1 LSLILKEV
9 NMNKVAVI
17 TDSIAAISPEMAQ
30 EYGIG
35 IVPAHVI
42 MDGKDYPDT
51 EIDMGMLYARLEGKE
66 NLPTTS
72 GATTGQFLQAYQE
85 ISQRAEAIL
94 VITLTSAYSTTYG
107 AGVQARE
114 MALEKLLKT
123 IIEVVD
129 CRTVAGAQ
137 LLTVLQAA
145 RAATQGKSLQEVTKV
160 ANDMIPRVN
169 DLSTRDTLF
178 YLDKGGLTF
187 ESGSWAKAEVES
199 ASTFRTI
206 LKVDASS
213 EGITKPVARAK
224 TRTQIMNKM
233 VDIAKERVGDKKLY
247 AAIVHINVANQAEQL
262 RKMLLSQLQCD
273 ELYVA
278 EALGATAAKNGRG
291 LIHFGFYSGD

>member
-1 LSLILKEV
+1 
-9 NMNKVAVI
+9 M
-17 TDSIAAISPEMAQ
+17 TDSIAAIPPEMAQ

-51 EIDMGMLYARLEGKE
+51 EIDMGMLYARLEEKE

-85 ISQRAEAIL
+85 MSQRAEALL
-94 VITLTSAYSTTYG
+94 VITLTSAYSATYG
-107 AGVQARE
+107 AAIQARE
-114 MALEKLLKT
+114 MAHEKLPKT
-123 IIEVVD
+123 TIEVVD

-137 LLTVLQAA
+137 LLIVLQAA
-145 RAATQGKSLQEVTKV
+145 RAAAQGKSFQEVTKV

-187 ESGSWAKAEVES
+187 EAGSWAKAEVES

-224 TRTQIMNKM
+224 TKTQIMNKM
-233 VDIAKERVGDKKLY
+233 VDIAKERVRGKKLY
-247 AAIVHINVANQAEQL
+247 AAIVHTNVPDQAEQL
-262 RKMLLSQLQCD
+262 KKMLLSQFQCD

-291 LIHFGFYSGD
+291 LIHFGFYGGD

>member
-1 LSLILKEV
+1 
-9 NMNKVAVI
+9 MNKVAVI

-42 MDGKDYPDT
+42 MDGKSYPDT
-51 EIDMGMLYARLEGKE
+51 EIDMGMLYARLTQKE

-94 VITLTSAYSTTYG
+94 VITLTSAYSATYG
-107 AGVQARE
+107 AALEARE
-114 MALEKLLKT
+114 LAREKLPKT
-123 IIEVVD
+123 AIEVLD
-129 CRTVAGAQ
+129 CRTVAAAQ
-137 LLTVLQAA
+137 LLIVLQAA

-169 DLSTRDTLF
+169 DLSMRDTLF

-187 ESGSWAKAEVES
+187 EAGSWAKAEVES

-247 AAIVHINVANQAEQL
+247 AAIVHTNVANQAEQL
-262 RKMLLSQLQCD
+262 KKMILSQLQCD

-291 LIHFGFYSGD
+291 LIHFGFYGGD

>member
-1 LSLILKEV
+1 
-9 NMNKVAVI
+9 
-17 TDSIAAISPEMAQ
+17 
-30 EYGIG
+30 
-35 IVPAHVI
+35 

-85 ISQRAEAIL
+85 MSQRAEAIL

-107 AGVQARE
+107 AAVQARE
-114 MALEKLLKT
+114 MAREKLLKT

-129 CRTVAGAQ
+129 CRTAAAQ
-137 LLTVLQAA
+137 LLIVLQAA
-145 RAATQGKSLQEVTKV
+145 KAAAQGKSFQEVTEV

-178 YLDKGGLTF
+178 YLDKGGLVF
-187 ESGSWAKAEVES
+187 EAQSWAEAES
-199 ASTFRTI
+199 KSTFRTI

-224 TRTQIMNKM
+224 TKTQIMNKM
-233 VDIAKERVGDKKLY
+233 VDIAKERVRGKKLY
-247 AAIVHINVANQAEQL
+247 AAIVNTNVPDQAERL
-262 RKMLLSQLQCD
+262 RKMILSQFQCD
-273 ELYVA
+273 EFYLA

-291 LIHFGFYSGD
+291 LIHFGFYSSD

>member
-1 LSLILKEV
+1 
-9 NMNKVAVI
+9 MNKVAVI
-17 TDSIAAISPEMAQ
+17 TDSVTAIPPEMAQ

-35 IVPAHVI
+35 LVPAHVI
-42 MDGKDYPDT
+42 MDGKSYLDT
-51 EIDMGMLYARLEGKE
+51 EIDMGMLYDRLEEKE

-85 ISQRAEAIL
+85 MSQRAEAIL
-94 VITLTSAYSTTYG
+94 VITLTSAYSAIYG
-107 AGVQARE
+107 AALEARE
-114 MALEKLLKT
+114 LAREKLPKT
-123 IIEVVD
+123 AIEVLD
-129 CRTVAGAQ
+129 CRTVAAAQ
-137 LLTVLQAA
+137 LLIVLQAA

-187 ESGSWAKAEVES
+187 EAGSWAKAEVES

-224 TRTQIMNKM
+224 TKTQIMNKM
-233 VDIAKERVGDKKLY
+233 VDIAKERVGDKKLH
-247 AAIVHINVANQAEQL
+247 AAIVHTNVANQAEQL

-291 LIHFGFYSGD
+291 LIHFGFYGGD

>member
-1 LSLILKEV
+1 
-9 NMNKVAVI
+9 MNKVAVI

-42 MDGKDYPDT
+42 MDGKSYPDT
-51 EIDMGMLYARLEGKE
+51 EIDMGMLYALLTQKE

-85 ISQRAEAIL
+85 MSQRAEAIL
-94 VITLTSAYSTTYG
+94 VITLTSAYSATYG
-107 AGVQARE
+107 AAIQARE
-114 MALEKLLKT
+114 MAHEQLPKT
-123 IIEVVD
+123 TIEVVD

-137 LLTVLQAA
+137 LLIVLQAA
-145 RAATQGKSLQEVTKV
+145 RAAAQGKNFQEVTEV
-160 ANDMIPRVN
+160 ANDMILRVN

-178 YLDKGGLTF
+178 YLDKGGLVF
-187 ESGSWAKAEVES
+187 EAGSWAKAEAES
-199 ASTFRTI
+199 QSTFRAI
-206 LKVDASS
+206 LKVDAST

-233 VDIAKERVGDKKLY
+233 VDIAKEKVRGKKLH
-247 AAIVHINVANQAEQL
+247 AAIVHTNVPDQAEQL
-262 RKMLLSQLQCD
+262 RKTILSQFQCD
-273 ELYVA
+273 EFYVA

-291 LIHFGFYSGD
+291 LIHFGFYGGD

>member
-1 LSLILKEV
+1 
-9 NMNKVAVI
+9 MNKVAI
-17 TDSIAAISPEMAQ
+17 MTDSIAAIPPEMAQ

-51 EIDMGMLYARLEGKE
+51 EIDMGMLYAQLEGKE

-72 GATTGQFLQAYQE
+72 GATIGQFLHAYQE
-85 ISQRAEAIL
+85 MSQRAEAIL
-94 VITLTSAYSTTYG
+94 VITLTSAYSATYG
-107 AGVQARE
+107 AAVQARE
-114 MALEKLLKT
+114 IVHEKLPNT
-123 IIEVVD
+123 TIEVID
-129 CRTVAGAQ
+129 SRTVAAAQ
-137 LLTVLQAA
+137 LLIVLQAA
-145 RAATQGKSLQEVTKV
+145 KTATQGKSLQEVTKV

-187 ESGSWAKAEVES
+187 EAGSWAKAEVES

-233 VDIAKERVGDKKLY
+233 VDIAKEKVRGKKLH
-247 AAIVHINVANQAEQL
+247 AAIVHTNVPDQAEQL
-262 RKMLLSQLQCD
+262 RKMILFQFQCD
-273 ELYVA
+273 EFYVT

-291 LIHFGFYSGD
+291 LIHFGFYGGD

>member
-51 EIDMGMLYARLEGKE
+51 EIDMGMLYARLEEKE

-85 ISQRAEAIL
+85 MSQRAEAIL

-107 AGVQARE
+107 AAVQARE
-114 MALEKLLKT
+114 MAREKLLNT

-129 CRTVAGAQ
+129 CRTVAAAQ
-137 LLTVLQAA
+137 LLIVLQAA
-145 RAATQGKSLQEVTKV
+145 RAATRGKSLQEVTKL

-169 DLSTRDTLF
+169 DLSMRDTLF
-178 YLDKGGLTF
+178 YLDKGGLVF
-187 ESGSWAKAEVES
+187 EAQSWAEAES
-199 ASTFRTI
+199 KSTFRAI
-206 LKVDASS
+206 LRVDAST

-224 TRTQIMNKM
+224 TKTQIMNKM
-233 VDIAKERVGDKKLY
+233 VDIAKERVRGKKLY
-247 AAIVHINVANQAEQL
+247 AAIVHTNVPDQAEQL
-262 RKMLLSQLQCD
+262 KKMILSQFQCD

-291 LIHFGFYSGD
+291 LIHFGFYGGD

>member
-1 LSLILKEV
+1 
-9 NMNKVAVI
+9 
-17 TDSIAAISPEMAQ
+17 
-30 EYGIG
+30 
-35 IVPAHVI
+35 

-51 EIDMGMLYARLEGKE
+51 EIDMGMLYARLEEKE

-85 ISQRAEAIL
+85 MSQRAEAIL

-107 AGVQARE
+107 AAVQARE
-114 MALEKLLKT
+114 MAREKLLKT

-137 LLTVLQAA
+137 LFIVLQAA
-145 RAATQGKSLQEVTKV
+145 RAATRGKSLQEVTKV

-169 DLSTRDTLF
+169 DLSMRDTLF

-187 ESGSWAKAEVES
+187 EAGSWAKAEVES

-233 VDIAKERVGDKKLY
+233 VDIAKERAGDKKLY
-247 AAIVHINVANQAEQL
+247 AAIVHTNVPDQAEQL
-262 RKMLLSQLQCD
+262 KKMILSQLQCD

-291 LIHFGFYSGD
+291 LIHFGFYSSD

>member
-85 ISQRAEAIL
+85 MSQRAEAIL